1 MLSNEELKQ
10 EIKKFLDKTGMTP
23 TEFGMKAKNDPSLI
37 KRIENG
43 QDIRE
48 SGKIRIVEFMANYG
62 GEVQPNDFYK
72 GE

>member
-23 TEFGMKAKNDPSLI
+23 TEFGIKAKNDPSLL

-43 QDIRE
+43 QEIRE
-48 SGKIRIVEFMANYG
+48 SGKNKIIEFMVNY
-62 GEVQPNDFYK
+62 NK

>member
-23 TEFGMKAKNDPSLI
+23 TEFGIKAKNDPSLL

-43 QDIRE
+43 QEIRE
-48 SGKIRIVEFMANYG
+48 SGKNKIIEFMVNY
-62 GEVQPNDFYK
+62 NK
-72 GE
+72 G